1 MRLEKDLYVTEV
13 RISKTLNAPYLIEAI
28 GGRYECSLTLNDATL
43 EAWGIDPSSEL
54 LGGGMV
60 ITLEPRPSSQIAE
73 ETDLLIE
80 SLEKTTRRKFKR
92 VPNPQFTDE
101 LEYVVKLQTP
111 RDNSPSIPC
120 PYFEITL
127 DLDESEYLEF
137 MELPADTIFRI
148 SARGKQTQ
156 KR

>member
-1 MRLEKDLYVTEV
+1 MRLEKDLYVTEI
-13 RISKTLNAPYLIEAI
+13 RISKTVNAPYLIEAI
-28 GGRYECSLTLNDATL
+28 GGRYECSLTVNDETL
-43 EAWGIDPSSEL
+43 DAWGIDPSSDL
-54 LGGGMV
+54 LGSGMM
-60 ITLEPRPSSQIAE
+60 ITLEPRPLSQIAE

-80 SLEKTTRRKFKR
+80 SLEKNARRKFKR

-101 LEYVVKLQTP
+101 IEYVVKLQTP

-120 PYFEITL
+120 PYFEIIL
-127 DLDESEYLEF
+127 DLDENEYMEF
-137 MELPADTIFRI
+137 IELPADTVFRL